1 MFMLNY
7 NLYCLHEDPTQ
18 IGDFLSLHHGLKK
31 LLVTIF
37 MRYEKNMTIRKSINR
52 DPNLRAKNT

>member
-1 MFMLNY
+1 MLNY
-7 NLYCLHEDPTQ
+7 NLYCLHDDPTHA
-18 IGDFLSLHHGLKK
+18 GDFLSLHHGLKK

-52 DPNLRAKNT
+52 DSNLRAKNT